1 MVLRLLVLL
10 LILILAG
17 SVLAQ
22 DGGALPDTLWAIP
35 CGPMVGTMMPG
46 ARVDV
51 LDTVAGWAKVT
62 VEGWVPVLTALRY
75 LPVDTGAAS
84 ESAGASVDEEFR
96 QCEAITL
103 KGTRCTRRAM
113 KGSRYCWQHQNY
125 GKREK

>member
-1 MVLRLLVLL
+1 MALRLLVLL
-10 LILILAG
+10 LILAG

-22 DGGALPDTLWAIP
+22 DGSALPDTLWAIP

-75 LPVDTGAAS
+75 LPSDTGAVS
-84 ESAGASVDEEFR
+84 GSAAAVDEEFR
-96 QCEAITL
+96 QCDAITL